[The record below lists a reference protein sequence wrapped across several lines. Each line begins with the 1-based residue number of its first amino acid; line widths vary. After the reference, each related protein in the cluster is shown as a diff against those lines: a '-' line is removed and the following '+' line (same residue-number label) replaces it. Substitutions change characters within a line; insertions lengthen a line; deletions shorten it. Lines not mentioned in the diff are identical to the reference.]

1 MNFELFLARRL
12 SKSKLDINY
21 YSGPITKIC
30 IIAVSISIII
40 MIISTGSAF
49 GFKKN
54 IIQNIV
60 NLDSHIQINQ
70 IGQDEQP
77 IHIDTTEIVKIQKI
91 KNIYPIIYRSTIISN
106 EQNIEGII
114 LKGIPKS
121 YKKNIIK
128 NHIIKGQELQENN
141 ENEILISSKHAK
153 KLKLQVNDYCILYFM
168 SKNKNIKKRKFLVSG
183 IYDMNNEEFNEVY
196 AFTKI
201 EFLQKINQWESQKY
215 SNYEIILNDNVETNK
230 MVHKINK
237 LLPYNLIAQ
246 SIQTRF
252 PGIFHWINLFDKNMF
267 FILII
272 MSTIC
277 LINMTN
283 ALLIIV
289 LERIKMIGVLKSY
302 GCSHKS
308 IMKIFLYKSWE
319 ISGKGLLYGNL
330 IGLAICLIQQK
341 THLIK
346 LNSASYFVNYLPVY
360 LDFEFIIIMNILV
373 FIIIHL
379 SLIIPYYIVQKISP
393 SNILKIN

>member
-70 IGQDEQP
+70 IGQDDKP
-77 IHIDTTEIVKIQKI
+77 IHIDTTEIVKIQEIKKI
-91 KNIYPIIYRSTIISN
+91 HPIIYKSTIISN

-114 LKGIPKS
+114 LKGVRQN

-128 NHIIKGQELQENN
+128 NHIIKGQEFKENH
-141 ENEILISSKHAK
+141 ENEILISSQHAK
-153 KLKLQVNDYCILYFM
+153 KLKIQVNDYCILYFL

-183 IYDMNNEEFNEVY
+183 IYDMNNEAFNEVY

-201 EFLQKINQWESQKY
+201 ELLQKINQWESQEC
-215 SNYEIILNDNVETNK
+215 SNYEIILNENTETNK
-230 MVHKINK
+230 MVNRINN

-246 SIQTRF
+246 SIHTRF

-272 MSTIC
+272 MSIIC

-308 IMKIFLYKSWE
+308 IIKIFLYKSWE

-346 LNSASYFVNYLPVY
+346 LNSASYFVNYLPIY

-373 FIIIHL
+373 FIVIHL

>member
-1 MNFELFLARRL
+1 
-12 SKSKLDINY
+12 
-21 YSGPITKIC
+21 
-30 IIAVSISIII
+30 
-40 MIISTGSAF
+40 MIISTGLAF

-91 KNIYPIIYRSTIISN
+91 KNIYPIIYKSTIISN

-114 LKGIPKS
+114 LKGIQKS

-319 ISGKGLLYGNL
+319 ISGKGLLYGNF